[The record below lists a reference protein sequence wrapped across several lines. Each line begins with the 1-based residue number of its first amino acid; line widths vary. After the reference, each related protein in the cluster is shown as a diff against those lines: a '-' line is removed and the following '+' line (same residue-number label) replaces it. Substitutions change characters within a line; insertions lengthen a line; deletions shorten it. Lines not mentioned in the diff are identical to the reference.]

1 MRIRKC
7 INVCARGGLIVLLS
21 VAIAMLFMT
30 AKNPSAEIRQINS
43 PSNFSLSH
51 FAHAQSPATAQNS
64 AIVQDIMQPE
74 TPCSTTESE
83 DILILVN
90 KNNKLPDDYMVNL
103 TAIENAQVAK
113 VLLDD
118 LMEMRKA
125 SEKEN
130 IILYIRSAY
139 RTHNDQKKAFD
150 NAVSG
155 YVNQGNSQNVAVE
168 KAEQVVARPG
178 YSEHQTGLAIDFSLG
193 TDVDKQAEM
202 WDWLSKNA
210 HEYGF
215 ILRYPEGKERITGYT
230 FEPWHY
236 RYVGA
241 EHAQFIYDKGLLF
254 EEYLYLLENMNDRI
268 KNG

>member
-30 AKNPSAEIRQINS
+30 AKNPSAENRQINS

-51 FAHAQSPATAQNS
+51 FAHAQSPATAQS
-64 AIVQDIMQPE
+64 PAQSE
-74 TPCSTTESE
+74 TSGVMVESE

-90 KNNKLPDDYMVNL
+90 KNNKLPDDYKVSL
-103 TAIENAQVAK
+103 SAIENAQVAK

-125 SEKEN
+125 SEKDN

-155 YVNQGNSQNVAVE
+155 YVNQGNSQNAAVE

-193 TDVDKQAEM
+193 TDADKQADM

-215 ILRYPEGKERITGYT
+215 ILRYPEGKEHITGYT

-236 RYVGA
+236 RYVGI
-241 EHAQFIYDKGLLF
+241 EHAQSIYVKGLLF
-254 EEYLYLLENMNDRI
+254 EEYLNLTENT
-268 KNG
+268 NGRM